1 MAHKKPTYVTRFD
14 YPSFH
19 GWWARIQSHKL
30 SKYFSDVK
38 YGSKTAART
47 AAFAQVQRWLRAHN
61 DIGARGHHLRSRA
74 GKKDVPGISRT
85 VTVKRTKTRRGVK
98 TRRYFAYTA
107 TAVDPR
113 TKKQL
118 KKSWAIL
125 SHGERG
131 AKRKALRWRAETVKK
146 IDQWYRAKK

>member
-1 MAHKKPTYVTRFD
+1 MAKKKPTYVTRFD

-19 GWWARIQSHKL
+19 GWWARVQSHRL

-38 YGSKTAART
+38 YGNKTAARA
-47 AAFAQVQRWLRAHN
+47 AAFAQVQRWSRAHN
-61 DIGARGHHLRSRA
+61 DIGARGHHLRPRA

-85 VTVKRTKTRRGVK
+85 ITVKRTKTRRGIK

-107 TAVDPR
+107 TAVDPL

-118 KKSWAIL
+118 RKSWAIL
-125 SHGERG
+125 SHGQKG
-131 AKRKALRWRAETVKK
+131 AKQKALQWRAEIVRK
-146 IDQWYRAKK
+146 IDKWYRAKK